1 MMSYNE
7 LQAAIE
13 TYYNCGSYTNVEFVL
28 ILKYLMTNNIAPDD
42 AFDKVT
48 ATHSKSYKS
57 LPDVAMFRNALS
69 SLVDASIEFEAIKAF
84 EIVKKHI
91 RTTEGVR
98 FKDKRIGYALHAIGG
113 VEGYFTRVKNDYS
126 WLLKDFTRAFK
137 QANEKKQDLIDIDF
151 IGLYDFADKHMNYI
165 GYTNAEIEDIKA
177 QPPALLE
184 DSATS
189 IFVGIAR

>member
-13 TYYNCGSYTNVEFVL
+13 TYYNCGSYANVEYAL
-28 ILKYLMTNNIAPDD
+28 ILKYLMTNNITPDD

-57 LPDVAMFRNALS
+57 LPDVAMFRTALS
-69 SLVDASIEFEAIKAF
+69 SLIDASIEFEAIKAF
-84 EIVKKHI
+84 EIVKNHI

-98 FKDKRIGYALHAIGG
+98 FKDKRIGYALHAVGG

-137 QANEKKQDLIDIDF
+137 QANEKKHDLIDIDF

-165 GYTNAEIEDIKA
+165 GYTQEEVEGIKDK
-177 QPPALLE
+177 PALLE

-189 IFVGIAR
+189 IFIGSAR